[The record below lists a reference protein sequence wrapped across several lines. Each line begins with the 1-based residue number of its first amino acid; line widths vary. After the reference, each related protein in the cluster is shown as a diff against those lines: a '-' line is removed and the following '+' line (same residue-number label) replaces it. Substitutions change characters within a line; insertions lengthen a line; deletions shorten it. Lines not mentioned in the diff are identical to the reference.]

1 MTNNYQSCIFYL
13 ELTLSGVIPIGEYGS
28 EGEGR
33 EQDHWSVPSTN
44 SKKCHKS
51 LRSNGAALSLAY
63 HSTCTNRLIIKFAKG
78 NSSIG
83 WIWEFY

>member
-1 MTNNYQSCIFYL
+1 
-13 ELTLSGVIPIGEYGS
+13 VIPIGEYGS

-51 LRSNGAALSLAY
+51 LRSNGAAESLAY
-63 HSTCTNRLIIKFAKG
+63 HSSTNGLIKFAKG

-83 WIWEFY
+83 FGWMGIIRIFHTTPESRTLDNGNGI